1 MSLNLPIYADL
12 KNSLELLSSIPGLT
26 PRLEGLISLFES
38 NDL

>member
-1 MSLNLPIYADL
+1 MSLSLPIKL
-12 KNSLELLSSIPGLT
+12 FKKFFELLSSTPGLT